1 MNFFF
6 HFTREWKTR
15 IYKLTTRSSYIYRY
29 IRCAEQTKDVCGIA
43 NEVGIRKMPRQRC
56 FAKFLLHSP
65 SPYSKRRHHFVSP
78 IYMKTSTIIYVA
90 CEMRPRYSR
99 RQIEYI
105 GHRTGYHTAPKMS
118 TGITLRLITSF
129 STSIYIVHISLEKP
143 KMHRTPIRKS
153 DRSQNSRIHRLQNG
167 PSYHVQM
174 VLMHRHQ
181 VVQTASPM
189 KISNDSSTKRLFV
202 SLTKVQKQ
210 RPQDIQ

>member
-1 MNFFF
+1 
-6 HFTREWKTR
+6 
-15 IYKLTTRSSYIYRY
+15 
-29 IRCAEQTKDVCGIA
+29 
-43 NEVGIRKMPRQRC
+43 
-56 FAKFLLHSP
+56 
-65 SPYSKRRHHFVSP
+65 
-78 IYMKTSTIIYVA
+78 MKTSTIIYVA
-90 CEMRPRYSR
+90 CEIRPRHSR

-105 GHRTGYHTAPKMS
+105 GHRTGYHTPPFKMS

-143 KMHRTPIRKS
+143 KMLRTPIRKS

-202 SLTKVQKQ
+202 SLTKVQKATSS
-210 RPQDIQ
+210 RYPITRSARCLIPLSTNRAHSTARKYISVERVRLTILSRENRYS

>member
-1 MNFFF
+1 
-6 HFTREWKTR
+6 
-15 IYKLTTRSSYIYRY
+15 
-29 IRCAEQTKDVCGIA
+29 
-43 NEVGIRKMPRQRC
+43 MPRQRC

-65 SPYSKRRHHFVSP
+65 SLYSKRRHHFVSP
-78 IYMKTSTIIYVA
+78 INMKTSTIIYVA
-90 CEMRPRYSR
+90 CHMRPRYSR
-99 RQIEYI
+99 SQIEYI
-105 GHRTGYHTAPKMS
+105 GHRTGYLNDMA
-118 TGITLRLITSF
+118 I
-129 STSIYIVHISLEKP
+129 HISLEKP

-174 VLMHRHQ
+174 VLIHRHQ